1 MYRLDLYLT
10 NYGHI
15 SSKMICFLNM
25 YDIITLTIILLL
37 TIICV
42 FTIKVINHKSNSIS
56 SKLDQYQYLTDIDEK
71 DEITMYNT
79 GVILGWNVTFYHN
92 NLVGSTTI
100 YSPNVFQFIQVYKEK
115 NSTRPVQKVVLSPI
129 FEYKLIE

>member
-42 FTIKVINHKSNSIS
+42 FIIKVINHKSNSIF
-56 SKLDQYQYLTDIDEK
+56 SKLDQYQHLTDIDEK

-79 GVILGWNVTFYHN
+79 GVILGWNVTLYHN
-92 NLVGSTTI
+92 NLVGNTTI

-115 NSTRPVQKVVLSPI
+115 NSTRPVQKVVMSPI